1 MEFLRI
7 SPKYQNESW
16 ITLCSDLLHS
26 FGNGNRKRR
35 KESMIHQQ
43 HVPQPPPLSSSAP
56 QQRSKRKRHS
66 DDLPTYEYAA
76 GDPIID
82 ISTALVNSDTQTR
95 YYRRRGEQRVRH
107 DTTCMR
113 REYPCLESLPPYS
126 CTVYKMGYVRI
137 KQESGARG
145 ERIKQCPWRSKAEC
159 IDNRTPPIL
168 TVSMQRVDAGM
179 ATEYKRRP
187 RVLRLWIPNGEQ
199 FLLRSNDI
207 KDMVSWIEHLQA
219 AANISMDLDH
229 RRMPRF
235 VTMIRPNNNSSGHTF
250 NLDLG
255 DEQRTVVSI
264 CRSRC

>member
-1 MEFLRI
+1 MPLEVSSCI
-7 SPKYQNESW
+7 YSSCKTTIDIIYT
-16 ITLCSDLLHS
+16 I
-26 FGNGNRKRR
+26 RKRYLR
-35 KESMIHQQ
+35 
-43 HVPQPPPLSSSAP
+43 LW
-56 QQRSKRKRHS
+56 
-66 DDLPTYEYAA
+66 
-76 GDPIID
+76 G
-82 ISTALVNSDTQTR
+82 
-95 YYRRRGEQRVRH
+95 
-107 DTTCMR
+107 
-113 REYPCLESLPPYS
+113 
-126 CTVYKMGYVRI
+126 TVLYVY
-137 KQESGARG
+137 
-145 ERIKQCPWRSKAEC
+145 RSKAEC

-219 AANISMDLDH
+219 AANISVDLDH

-255 DEQRTVVSI
+255 HEQRTVVSI